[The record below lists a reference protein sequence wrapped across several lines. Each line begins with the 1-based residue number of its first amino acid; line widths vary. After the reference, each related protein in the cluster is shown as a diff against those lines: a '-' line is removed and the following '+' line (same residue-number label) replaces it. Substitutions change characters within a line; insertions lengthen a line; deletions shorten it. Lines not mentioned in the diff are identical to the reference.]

1 MPSPDL
7 SLKLG
12 KISKQQASSPPP
24 SVSSSL
30 SNALAGENV
39 IENLV
44 SQEIGLPRSFESLTL
59 RNIANCTV
67 KCGPSKS
74 SVYLESCRDCT
85 IHVAGHQ
92 IRADKIDNCDLFLFS
107 PTGLIVENS
116 KNYRVHPYQFDYPML
131 PSHLKDCKLENR
143 VNRWTEVNDFDQI

>member
-1 MPSPDL
+1 M
-7 SLKLG
+7 KLEKIG
-12 KISKQQASSPPP
+12 KHQASSPPP
-24 SVSSSL
+24 SGPFSL
-30 SNALAGENV
+30 SNALAGEDV

-44 SQEIGLPRSFESLTL
+44 SRDIELPKSFESLTL

-74 SVYLESCRDCT
+74 SVYLENCRDCT

-92 IRADKIDNCDLFLFS
+92 IRADKIVNCDLFLFS

-116 KNYRVHPYQFDYPML
+116 KLYRVHPYQFNYPML
-131 PSHLKDCKLENR
+131 PSNLKDCKLDNCP
-143 VNRWTEVNDFDQI
+143 NRWTDVNDFDQI